1 MCVLVKSYK
10 TFYTICVYP
19 INNMISNPL
28 LLLLLKIIIFIAI
41 IYTLQCGFEYLKT
54 TYTKP
59 KVKDLVNTQIKKYKE
74 IMTEINNQE
83 ENKRLPSED
92 DDINNADST
101 FTQVNVDDMNSELL
115 SFMNSQTQQFVT
127 TA

>member
-1 MCVLVKSYK
+1 
-10 TFYTICVYP
+10 
-19 INNMISNPL
+19 MISNPL
-28 LLLLLKIIIFIAI
+28 LLLLLKIIIIIAI

-74 IMTEINNQE
+74 IMTEMNNQE
-83 ENKRLPSED
+83 ENKRIPSED

>member
-1 MCVLVKSYK
+1 M
-10 TFYTICVYP
+10 
-19 INNMISNPL
+19 
-28 LLLLLKIIIFIAI
+28 
-41 IYTLQCGFEYLKT
+41 QCGFEYLKT

-83 ENKRLPSED
+83 GNKRIPDED

>member
-1 MCVLVKSYK
+1 
-10 TFYTICVYP
+10 
-19 INNMISNPL
+19 MISNPL